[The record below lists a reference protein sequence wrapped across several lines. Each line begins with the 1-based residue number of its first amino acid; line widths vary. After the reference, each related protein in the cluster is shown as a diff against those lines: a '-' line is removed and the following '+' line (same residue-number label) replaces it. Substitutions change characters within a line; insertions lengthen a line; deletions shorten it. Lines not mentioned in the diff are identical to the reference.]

1 MTRSNS
7 NCNKI
12 TKNVSEFER
21 KHYQHSFLPQISSLL
36 SRIMFSSQHSA
47 EDDVFVFRRTHT
59 PHSRTHAMQKSTAG
73 RKADCACALHAGAGV
88 EMIITF
94 VNRGPWLANNL
105 QKYFSCQKSS
115 AESADYMR
123 THR

>member
-47 EDDVFVFRRTHT
+47 EDDVFVFRRTRT
-59 PHSRTHAMQKSTAG
+59 PHTHMQCKKARLAG
-73 RKADCACALHAGAGV
+73 RQIAHARCMQV
-88 EMIITF
+88 L
-94 VNRGPWLANNL
+94 VSR
-105 QKYFSCQKSS
+105 
-115 AESADYMR
+115 
-123 THR
+123 